1 MIEHE
6 DESAAGIEPAVTE
19 IDDAGEARRQL
30 EAPPGYRS
38 GFVALVGRPNAG
50 KSTLLNRL
58 VGEKVAIV
66 SNKPQTTRTQIRGV
80 ISRPEGQA
88 ILVDTP
94 GIHKPGYALNR
105 RMMQVVTEALHSVD
119 LILLL
124 VDATSRPGSG
134 DNFALDLVKN
144 SGKPAM
150 LILTKV
156 DCVKRKTDLFRI
168 IESRSAAHAFE
179 EVVPLSS
186 RTGVNVDRLADLIF
200 ERLPEGPKYFPD
212 DEYTDQPMRLLAAEL
227 VREQILHATGDELP
241 YVTAVLVERWEE
253 SESLSKIYCLILV
266 ERSSQRGI
274 IVGKGGLQL
283 KEIGSKARV
292 EIEAILGKKVYL
304 QLHVAVR
311 EHWRNDERALDEMG
325 IEG

>member
-1 MIEHE
+1 MSE
-6 DESAAGIEPAVTE
+6 DTDELALGVTPNANATDDTAES
-19 IDDAGEARRQL
+19 RRPL
-30 EAPPGYRS
+30 ETPPGFRS
-38 GFVALVGRPNAG
+38 GFIALVGRPNAG

-80 ISRPEGQA
+80 LSRPEGQA

-105 RMMQVVTEALHSVD
+105 RMMQVVTEALHTVD

-124 VDATSRPGSG
+124 VDAESRPGSG
-134 DNFALDLVKN
+134 DRFTLDLVAG
-144 SGKPAM
+144 SGKPVM
-150 LILTKV
+150 LVLTKV
-156 DCVKRKTDLFRI
+156 DRVRRKTDLLKI
-168 IESRSAAHAFE
+168 IEARSAAHPFE
-179 EVVPLSS
+179 EIVPISS
-186 RTGVNVDRLADLIF
+186 RSGVNVERLADLLF

-227 VREQILHATGDELP
+227 VREQILHATGEELP
-241 YVTAVLVERWEE
+241 YVTGVLVERWEE
-253 SESLSKIYCLILV
+253 SEALSKIYCLIVV

-283 KEIGSKARV
+283 KDIGSKARV